1 VLFIDPF
8 VWSMAIGPQ
17 SIAAAIR
24 WARSEGWTPE
34 RGPTRGLA
42 LDEATQRF
50 RWLAENQRH
59 AACPLPASAA
69 VPLDG

>member
-24 WARSEGWTPE
+24 WARSEGWTP
-34 RGPTRGLA
+34 A
-42 LDEATQRF
+42 ANF
-50 RWLAENQRH
+50 RVV
-59 AACPLPASAA
+59 AA
-69 VPLDG
+69 